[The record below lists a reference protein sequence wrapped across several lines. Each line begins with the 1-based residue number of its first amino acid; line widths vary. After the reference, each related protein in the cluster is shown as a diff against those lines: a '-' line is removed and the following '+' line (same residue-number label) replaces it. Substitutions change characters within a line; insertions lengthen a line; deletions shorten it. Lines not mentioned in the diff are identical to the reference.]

1 MSGKNDKN
9 NSGKKSFRFGFG
21 KKKTNNQSKSDAHVP
36 AGTSQKV
43 LEIKTYL
50 ANPKAYVYTHN
61 MSMASRI
68 LTVKVD
74 HHLQYKPTNIPVV
87 DGIVNWNTLEA
98 CNGRFKEMRMEVE
111 DIQNQQISE
120 HSLNVI
126 AQRIVGF
133 VTNHHEVK
141 PALKLE
147 PAVVD

>member
-1 MSGKNDKN
+1 MSGKNDN
-9 NSGKKSFRFGFG
+9 NSGKKAFRFGFG
-21 KKKTNNQSKSDAHVP
+21 KKNNQTENDAHVS
-36 AGTSQKV
+36 AETSQKV

-61 MSMASRI
+61 MSMASRL

-74 HHLQYKPTNIPVV
+74 HHLQYKPTDIPVV
-87 DGIVNWNTLEA
+87 DEGIVNWHTLEQ

-111 DIQNQQISE
+111 ELQNQQISQ

-141 PALKLE
+141 PAFKLE
-147 PAVVD
+147 PASVE